1 MSVVL
6 PINAPVVPVA
16 HGPSLWELG
25 QELQNETR
33 WIAQL
38 AERLHSADE
47 QDHALAIADLEESLA
62 SEEGQREALHRKADA
77 TCWVIERL
85 RGDAEYHQGQAKRF
99 SALAKTEAS
108 RADALES
115 TLLQVLTRL
124 QPQATSIRLLDHTL
138 TSRTS
143 DAVEIEDAEALPPEL
158 VTTTTNRSPDKVSIK
173 ERIKA
178 AIGAAVTGLSK
189 EEAAHEAFRLAA
201 SAVPGARLVKRRHW
215 SIR

>member
-1 MSVVL
+1 M
-6 PINAPVVPVA
+6 
-16 HGPSLWELG
+16 
-25 QELQNETR
+25 
-33 WIAQL
+33 
-38 AERLHSADE
+38 
-47 QDHALAIADLEESLA
+47 
-62 SEEGQREALHRKADA
+62 
-77 TCWVIERL
+77 
-85 RGDAEYHQGQAKRF
+85 
-99 SALAKTEAS
+99 
-108 RADALES
+108 
-115 TLLQVLTRL
+115 LTRL

-158 VTTTTNRSPDKVSIK
+158 VTTTTTTNRSPDKVSIK